1 MKKALIATNE
11 PRENG
16 YRVAQIVNSENET
29 FETSPALMW
38 VDCPDD
44 LEADQKWF
52 DPRDNTFK
60 DLPIKESPYLADNQP
75 TTTGTQT
82 I

>member
-11 PRENG
+11 PRETG
-16 YRVAQIVNSENET
+16 YRVCQIESEENI
-29 FETSPALMW
+29 FETSPALIW

-44 LEADQKWF
+44 LVEGTKWF
-52 DPRDNTFK
+52 DPSDNTFK
-60 DLPIKESPYLADNQP
+60 DLPPEEPRAIPDNQP
-75 TTTGTQT
+75 STTGTQT